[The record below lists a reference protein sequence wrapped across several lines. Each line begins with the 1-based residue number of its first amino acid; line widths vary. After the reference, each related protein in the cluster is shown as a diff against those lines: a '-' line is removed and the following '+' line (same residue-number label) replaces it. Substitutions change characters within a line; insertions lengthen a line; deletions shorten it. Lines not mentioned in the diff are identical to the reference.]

1 MSENTENN
9 QINNQNLEE
18 QNIENITENTN
29 SLVNEFPAPPSQE
42 IIQNSN
48 FQNENNQKSEILKQ
62 MESLQESIY
71 ISWLKDLD
79 KVNEIIECHN
89 LLSDIINKCEKI
101 EDIEN
106 YFKNSQEDFDYFINT
121 FSKQVIQNILRQ
133 NIVYGENGEDK
144 AFEVL
149 IDYLKIFIKFIL
161 NHNDKNNI
169 KLYPLLEL
177 IKEIFDDSKSYYK
190 PHPYLQEKNPNSK
203 KFISYQTYNEMY
215 LKKKINITINDIK
228 ENEEIDVLIPSKER
242 FYNNVWSRGK
252 IISKDEEKNI
262 FLVKVL
268 NHDEPIIISIASF
281 DYDLKGTKTTDW
293 DWRLNLQEGEIIDCY
308 ERKKIYPSTI
318 IKRIEEE
325 NKLEYNVSFRIYLD
339 SIDIKDIDKYNIFW
353 PSNEIKEEDNRK
365 YIGDEKGFDEII
377 PMTSKRLFPKD
388 TKLTNELINLFDDD
402 FDSIFNVDNQVED
415 IDLFGKKTITIGR
428 SSNYEYFFNL
438 MLNEFGNL
446 NGFDIMLK
454 FIEDNQNNDDKEKK
468 NDDIIMLIFYIFK
481 IAFPF
486 LYKPIFLK
494 YYENLS
500 KDISDYV
507 NNLSNQD
514 LRNVKK
520 ETIDLMLDLLK
531 KYSNI
536 ITKDK
541 NLYIIETIS
550 LNFAIKMLKTEY
562 LDKRTSAIKSISDI
576 IKVHKYNDDFK
587 QKLIEIIKENNIIYE
602 IYGPNSHIQLVR
614 NSKELIE
621 ILLTNNKLSEE
632 ELNLIWN
639 GTKTGDLDE
648 KKTIIQILNE
658 ILSSNINCDDDN
670 MKVMINKILNY
681 IIKENTISNDIS
693 EDEIDLIF
701 SLINKLNIDYIEKY
715 INYLIDFVKENNQN
729 PNIQNIIIQIYE
741 LSKKENKLKI
751 NLINQALDFIKDERY
766 IQIGYNIL
774 MIYINTSNLIT
785 DNDLSNLLIKDDK
798 LLNLYKNSFDEYYNK
813 KDKINK
819 ETHEKNIRNRI
830 KFLNVLIRNRI
841 WNVENESP
849 IDFVY
854 KKLVLN
860 KYDKNDEKLYYQ
872 WLKDLMKEKRI
883 EGIDEKIF
891 KLFTE
896 NDSNN
901 NLSIEG
907 FDTFLNVFTEINE
920 NEKKL
925 FSDESTNTLLLK
937 NNYLPKDLKG
947 FSELKKIIF
956 ENNNN
961 EIINKGID
969 YLNKLYN
976 SNRENLVDLCLEE
989 IKNSNNNIEIMNKCI
1004 SILSNLMY
1012 LNEENGTGDVIP
1024 CISMIKGDIITV
1036 KFLIDLQYNVN
1047 QSIEIKT
1054 YSNSTFYSLKNQLT
1068 KLINYHYDFM
1078 KFELI
1083 NVPNKKEIN
1092 SNKINEQNQ
1101 LLNNTKSEIELTRKD
1116 NGKTLKSLNIKNQST
1131 IIIKSNGLEQQ
1142 IPDSEILDNEREV
1155 TEETIKI
1162 FNEWYDKYST
1172 NNKMDAVNLS
1182 HFVRDVTN
1190 NKEEVK
1196 INDPRVTTLM
1206 TEKDSNHDG
1215 FIEREEFVNWY
1226 VNAAHDK
1233 PQLVLENIKAMGY
1246 RGDLKKISEG
1256 YYNENKGSDIMLR
1269 FILGNNYELLNIF
1282 FNGMNNGNENL
1293 SLFNF
1298 VIGLCRNDTIY
1309 NEILNVKNLDI
1320 DNFNWENLVM
1330 KGNLYYFCYVCFF
1343 VEYFIENAND
1353 NDDFKLWI
1361 MKFILGNGY
1370 LFFIQVF
1377 IKEMKCIS
1385 EKKDNKET
1393 IDIVCFKLLIKIIKQ
1408 IYLCSI
1414 EINDE
1419 NKEFNQFLNKENL
1432 ISKIHENFINKE
1444 MFNCL
1449 MNVIDNFINQKIH
1462 YNIINE
1468 IIQLIT
1474 ILIPNIDDNS
1484 NNNKIIELILNGLKS
1499 EKEETRK
1506 NFIDSLIR
1514 MSKILISKDKYEIL
1528 SNLFDKVLEIINGDN
1543 CEVIL
1548 NDKLCECFTYLLG
1561 LYNENK
1567 DKFKLKDNLDIVS
1580 FGEKIRNEINDS
1592 LTINYKNPKISDD
1605 KLINDLIILAKIIE
1619 INETVK
1625 KEINEK
1631 SELFNNIL
1639 KKIIFFSEE
1648 FEEQNSEIEELNTN
1662 NNIEENENKN
1672 ENKNENENENV
1683 KMEFINI
1690 DTTENLKNI
1699 NLSSNIKILNSS
1711 YILISTLLRNN
1722 LKNFITYLKYQN
1734 SKKNIISTNS
1744 EMNLS
1749 KKSYQYKRKKLGYVG
1764 LKNLGCICYMNSTMQ
1779 QFFMTPTLRYTVLK
1793 LNDNKK
1799 PNLINTERYKL
1810 NSRELIDDNMFHQ
1823 LQKLF
1828 SYLLLSERIDYN
1840 PFGFTYSFKDFDGNP
1855 TKLYE
1860 QKDTQEFLAI
1870 FLDRLE
1876 QSSKITEY
1884 KYMISNIFGGKNC
1897 SLITCLECGYVSYK
1911 YEPSVFLSL
1920 EVKNMKNL
1928 NDSLDKYINE
1938 EFIDGYECNGCKKR
1952 CRISKRNTLSN
1963 LPNVCI
1969 IHLQRLYY
1977 NWEIDHNEK
1986 INSRL
1991 EFPKK
1996 INLKNYTIE
2005 NILKMNENKKE
2016 EIYFKSDEYYDYY
2029 LVGVVVHLGSADS
2042 GHYYSYINTIRDGN
2056 GNLSNFN
2063 PNDDTC
2069 LNSWIEFNDSTISKF
2084 DISHLEDETFGG
2096 SNDYNNNNV
2105 SVSHMMGNGMSGR
2118 MFNWNREKCKN
2129 AYLLVYERL
2138 VKSPNIIKILNS
2150 NNIDKGNLIEFN
2162 DDDKNTIF
2170 KEYDTMRFYNKD
2182 DLSEYNKKCNELYNK
2197 VFHNIT
2203 NDEYF
2208 KFEPFYN
2215 YNNKRLVPKIYYD
2228 EIMND
2233 NKNFEK
2239 IKNISESQYTNFNNN
2254 IIDLLEETSINNI
2267 DDISIEDAEIIIN
2280 VFLQFIVNNISNKVN
2295 KEFLPNGCKKL
2306 INIIEKKKELFKD
2319 IMLKFLNENTEK
2331 IKLLLKY
2338 ESNDVIKEFN
2348 DLQEKIYTIYDIKKD
2363 NEEEEEGTE
2372 LQTIN

>member
-1 MSENTENN
+1 MSEKTENN
-9 QINNQNLEE
+9 QINNQNPEE
-18 QNIENITENTN
+18 QNIENIIENQN
-29 SLVNEFPAPPSQE
+29 PLNNEFPAPPSHE
-42 IIQNSN
+42 NAIIQNPN
-48 FQNENNQKSEILKQ
+48 FQNENNQKSEILKK

-106 YFKNSQEDFDYFINT
+106 YFNNNQDDFDYFINT
-121 FSKQVIQNILRQ
+121 FTKQVIQNILRQ

-144 AFEVL
+144 AFDVL
-149 IDYLKIFIKFIL
+149 IDYLKIFLKFIL

-169 KLYPLLEL
+169 KLFPLIEY

-190 PHPYLQEKNPNSK
+190 PYPYLQEKNPNSK

-215 LKKKINITINDIK
+215 LKKKNNITVNDLK

-242 FYNNVWSRGK
+242 FYNNVWSRGT
-252 IISKDEEKNI
+252 IISIDKEKNI

-268 NHDEPIIISIASF
+268 NNDEPIIFSITSF
-281 DYDLKGTKTTDW
+281 DYDLKGKKTLDW
-293 DWRLNLQEGEIIDCY
+293 DWRLNLKEGEIIDCY

-318 IKRIEEE
+318 IKRIEKE
-325 NKLEYNVSFRIYLD
+325 NYLEYNVSFRIYLD
-339 SIDIKDIDKYNIFW
+339 SIDIKNIDKYNIFW

-365 YIGDEKGFDEII
+365 YIGDDKMYDEII

-388 TKLTNELINLFDDD
+388 TKLCNEEINLFDDD
-402 FDSIFNVDNQVED
+402 LDLDFIFNVDNQVED

-428 SSNYEYFFNL
+428 SNNFEYYFNL
-438 MLNEFGNL
+438 MLNEFGYL
-446 NGFDIMLK
+446 NGFDKMLK
-454 FIEDNQNNDDKEKK
+454 FIEDNLNDYDKDKK
-468 NDDIIMLIFYIFK
+468 NDDIIIMLIFSIFK

-486 LYKPIFLK
+486 LYKPLFLK
-494 YYENLS
+494 YFENLS
-500 KDISDYV
+500 KNIYDYV

-520 ETIDLMLDLLK
+520 ETIDLMLDLIR
-531 KYSNI
+531 KYSSI
-536 ITKDK
+536 TTKDK
-541 NLYIIETIS
+541 NSYIIETIS
-550 LNFAIKMLKTEY
+550 LNFAIKMLKTDY

-576 IKVHKYNDDFK
+576 IKLQKYNDDFK
-587 QKLIEIIKENNIIYE
+587 QKLIDIIKDNNIIYE

-648 KKTIIQILNE
+648 KKTIIKILNE
-658 ILSSNINCDDDN
+658 ILSSNFFYDDNN
-670 MKVMINKILNY
+670 MKVMISKILNF

-701 SLINKLNIDYIEKY
+701 NLINKLNDDDIEKY
-715 INYLIDFVKENNQN
+715 INYLIDFIKENSQN
-729 PNIQNIIIQIYE
+729 SNIHKIILQIYE

-751 NLINQALDFIKDERY
+751 NLINQAFEFIKDERY
-766 IQIGYNIL
+766 LQIGYNIL
-774 MIYINTSNLIT
+774 IIYINTSNLKT
-785 DNDLSNLLIKDDK
+785 DNDLLIKDDK
-798 LLNLYKNSFDEYYNK
+798 LLNLYKNSFDEYYNN

-819 ETHEKNIRNRI
+819 NMHEKNIKNRI
-830 KFLNVLIRNRI
+830 KFLNVLIRNKI

-860 KYDKNDEKLYYQ
+860 KYDKNDEKIFYQ

-883 EGIDEKIF
+883 EGIEEIIF

-896 NDSNN
+896 NDTNN

-907 FDTFLNVFTEINE
+907 FETFLNVFTEINK

-925 FSDESTNTLLLK
+925 SYDNSSKTLILE
-937 NNYLPKDLKG
+937 NNYLPKDLTG

-969 YLNKLYN
+969 YLNKLFN
-976 SNRENLVDLCLEE
+976 TNRENLVDLCLEE

-1004 SILSNLMY
+1004 SILSNLIY
-1012 LNEENGTGDVIP
+1012 LNEENGTGDIIP
-1024 CISMIKGDIITV
+1024 CISMVKSDIITV
-1036 KFLIDLQYNVN
+1036 HFEIELPHNVN
-1047 QSIEIKT
+1047 IRSLEIKT
-1054 YSNSTFYSLKNQLT
+1054 YSNSTFYSLKNQLS
-1068 KLINYHYDFM
+1068 KILNYHYDFM

-1083 NVPNKKEIN
+1083 DTLNKKE
-1092 SNKINEQNQ
+1092 SNLNKLNENQ
-1101 LLNNTKSEIELTRKD
+1101 TINNTNIELTRKD
-1116 NGKTLKSLNIKNQST
+1116 NGKTLKSLNIKNNST
-1131 IIIKSNGLEQQ
+1131 IKITSNDLEKKIK
-1142 IPDSEILDNEREV
+1142 DSEILNNENEV
-1155 TEETIKI
+1155 SLEALKI
-1162 FNEWYDKYST
+1162 FNEWFDKYST
-1172 NNKMDAVNLS
+1172 NNKMDSLNLS

-1190 NKEEVK
+1190 SKEEVN
-1196 INDPRVTTLM
+1196 IEDIRVTELM
-1206 TEKDSNHDG
+1206 NEKDSNHDG
-1215 FIEREEFVNWY
+1215 FIEREEFINWY
-1226 VNAAHDK
+1226 VTSTINRSK
-1233 PQLVLENIKAMGY
+1233 LVLDNIKAMGY
-1246 RGDLKKISEG
+1246 RGDLKKISDG
-1256 YYNENKGSDIMLR
+1256 FYIENKGSDMMLR
-1269 FILGNNYELLNIF
+1269 YILGNNFNLLNIL

-1293 SLFNF
+1293 NLFNF
-1298 VIGLCRNDTIY
+1298 IIGLCVNNVIY
-1309 NEILNVKNLDI
+1309 NEVLNVKNIDI
-1320 DNFNWENLVM
+1320 ENFNWEDLVM
-1330 KGNLYYFCYVCFF
+1330 KNGNLYYFCYICFI

-1361 MKFILGNGY
+1361 KKFILGNGY
-1370 LFFIQVF
+1370 LFFINVF
-1377 IKEMKCIS
+1377 IKEMKCVT
-1385 EKKDNKET
+1385 EKKDNKEN

-1414 EINDE
+1414 EVNNE
-1419 NKEFNQFLNKENL
+1419 NEEFNQFLNKENL

-1444 MFNCL
+1444 MFNYL
-1449 MNVIDNFINQKIH
+1449 MNVIDNCINEKLH
-1462 YNIINE
+1462 NNIINE

-1474 ILIPNIDDNS
+1474 ILIPNIDDIS
-1484 NNNKIIELILNGLKS
+1484 NNDKIIELILNGLKS

-1506 NFIDSLIR
+1506 IFIDAFIR
-1514 MSKILISKDKYEIL
+1514 MSKILISKDKYYIL
-1528 SNLFDKVLEIINGDN
+1528 SNLFEKILQIFNNDN

-1548 NDKLCECFTYLLG
+1548 NDKLCECFTYLLV

-1567 DKFKLKDNLDIVS
+1567 EKFKLRDDFDIVL
-1580 FGEKIRNEINDS
+1580 FGEKIRNEINNE
-1592 LTINYKNPKISDD
+1592 LTINYLNPKISDD
-1605 KLINDLIILAKIIE
+1605 KLVNDLIILSKLIE

-1625 KEINEK
+1625 KDTNEK
-1631 SELFNNIL
+1631 SDLFNNIL
-1639 KKIIFFSEE
+1639 KKIIFYSDELEE
-1648 FEEQNSEIEELNTN
+1648 KNNKHNIEEINTN
-1662 NNIEENENKN
+1662 NNIEEK
-1672 ENKNENENENV
+1672 ENENEKENDQII
-1683 KMEFINI
+1683 KMEFINL
-1690 DTTENLKNI
+1690 DTIQKLKNI

-1711 YILISTLLRNN
+1711 YILISSLLKNN

-1734 SKKNIISTNS
+1734 LKKNKTNS
-1744 EMNLS
+1744 EMDLS
-1749 KKSYQYKRKKLGYVG
+1749 RKSLYQCKRKELGYVG

-1779 QFFMTPTLRYTVLK
+1779 QFFMIPTLRYTVLK

-1799 PNLINTERYKL
+1799 PNFKL
-1810 NSRELIDDNMFHQ
+1810 NNRELKKELIDDNMFHQ

-1840 PFGFTYSFKDFDGNP
+1840 PYGFTYSFKDFDGNP
-1855 TKLYE
+1855 TKLFE

-1876 QSSKITEY
+1876 QSSKVSEY

-1952 CRISKRNTLSN
+1952 CKISKRNILSN

-1996 INLKNYTIE
+1996 INLKNYTLE
-2005 NILKMNENKKE
+2005 NILKSNENKKE
-2016 EIYFKSDEYYDYY
+2016 EIYFKSDEYYNYY

-2056 GNLSNFN
+2056 GNISNFN
-2063 PNDDTC
+2063 PNDDSC

-2096 SNDYNNNNV
+2096 SNNDYNNN
-2105 SVSHMMGNGMSGR
+2105 SVRYMMGNGMSGR

-2138 VKSPNIIKILNS
+2138 VKSPNIIKILNV
-2150 NNIDKGNLIEFN
+2150 NNIDKDNLIEFN
-2162 DDDKNTIF
+2162 EDDKNKIF
-2170 KEYDTMRFYNKD
+2170 KEYDTIRFYNKN
-2182 DLSEYNKKCNELYNK
+2182 DLSEYNNKCNELYNK
-2197 VFHNIT
+2197 VFHNVT

-2215 YNNKRLVPKIYYD
+2215 YINKRLVPKIYYD
-2228 EIMND
+2228 EIIND

-2239 IKNISESQYTNFNNN
+2239 IINFSESQFTNFNNK

-2267 DDISIEDAEIIIN
+2267 DDISIEDGEIIIN
-2280 VFLQFIVNNISNKVN
+2280 EFLHFIVNNISNKNN
-2295 KEFLPNGCKKL
+2295 KEFLPNGCRKL
-2306 INIIEKKKELFKD
+2306 INVIEKKKELFKD
-2319 IMLKFLNENTEK
+2319 IMLKFLNENTEQ
-2331 IKLLLKY
+2331 IKRLLKY
-2338 ESNDVIKEFN
+2338 ESNDIIKEFN

-2363 NEEEEEGTE
+2363 NEEEEDGTE
-2372 LQTIN
+2372 LHTIN